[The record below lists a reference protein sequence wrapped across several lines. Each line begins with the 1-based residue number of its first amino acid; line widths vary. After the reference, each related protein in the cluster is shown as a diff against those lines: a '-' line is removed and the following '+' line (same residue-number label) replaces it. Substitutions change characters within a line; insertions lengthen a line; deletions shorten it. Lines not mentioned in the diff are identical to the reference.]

1 MESGKEGGGL
11 LQRSNLRVKPRGRRT
26 PPQERHYFGFCAE
39 RGLGGVEDQKMSGG
53 LNRPAWPRV
62 VNFIRALVRIVLG
75 GLFLFAGAT
84 KAYDPGAFAIEIQ
97 RYNLV
102 PWIAGALAAVYLP
115 WLEILVGALL
125 IVKRFERGALL
136 LVTCLLLVFTFA
148 LASATFRGL
157 GIDCGCF
164 GKAFAATGTI
174 FPLVR
179 NVLLLAGAGFL
190 WRGYS

>member
-1 MESGKEGGGL
+1 VENAEMIDRLRSP
-11 LQRSNLRVKPRGRRT
+11 QRPRWMKLVR
-26 PPQERHYFGFCAE
+26 
-39 RGLGGVEDQKMSGG
+39 L
-53 LNRPAWPRV
+53 
-62 VNFIRALVRIVLG
+62 LVRIALG
-75 GLFLFAGAT
+75 ALFIFAGVT

-102 PWIAGALAAVYLP
+102 PWMPAALTSVYLP
-115 WLEILVGALL
+115 WLEIILGVLL
-125 IVKRFERGALL
+125 IIRKFEQATLL
-136 LVTCLLLVFTFA
+136 LIGCLLLVFTFA

-179 NVLLLAGAGFL
+179 NVVLLGLTVFL
-190 WRGYS
+190 WFGSE

>member
-1 MESGKEGGGL
+1 VENAEMIDRPHSPPWS
-11 LQRSNLRVKPRGRRT
+11 RSMKLAR
-26 PPQERHYFGFCAE
+26 
-39 RGLGGVEDQKMSGG
+39 L
-53 LNRPAWPRV
+53 
-62 VNFIRALVRIVLG
+62 LVRIVLG
-75 GLFLFAGAT
+75 ALFIFAGAT

-102 PWIAGALAAVYLP
+102 PWTLAALASIYLP
-115 WLEILVGALL
+115 WLEIILGALL
-125 IVKRFERGALL
+125 IVKKFERGTLL
-136 LVTCLLLVFTFA
+136 LIGSLLLVFTFA

-179 NVLLLAGAGFL
+179 NLVLLGLTVFL
-190 WRGYS
+190 WLDPQ

>member
-1 MESGKEGGGL
+1 MGS
-11 LQRSNLRVKPRGRRT
+11 
-26 PPQERHYFGFCAE
+26 
-39 RGLGGVEDQKMSGG
+39 VENQKMIGG
-53 LNRPAWPRV
+53 PNGPAWPRV
-62 VNFIRALVRIVLG
+62 ANFIRALVRIALG
-75 GLFLFAGAT
+75 GLFIFAGAT

-102 PWIAGALAAVYLP
+102 PWISGALAAVYLP

-125 IVKRFERGALL
+125 VVKRFERGALL

-179 NVLLLAGAGFL
+179 NVVLLAGAGFL
-190 WRGYS
+190 WRGHS

>member
-1 MESGKEGGGL
+1 VENAEMIESL
-11 LQRSNLRVKPRGRRT
+11 HSPR
-26 PPQERHYFGFCAE
+26 
-39 RGLGGVEDQKMSGG
+39 
-53 LNRPAWPRV
+53 WPRSMKLA
-62 VNFIRALVRIVLG
+62 RLLVRIALG
-75 GLFLFAGAT
+75 ALFIFAGAT

-102 PWIAGALAAVYLP
+102 PWMLAALASIYLP
-115 WLEILVGALL
+115 WLEIILGACL
-125 IVKRFERGALL
+125 IVKRFEQSTLL
-136 LVTCLLLVFTFA
+136 LIGCLLLVFTFA

-179 NVLLLAGAGFL
+179 NVVLLALTVFL
-190 WRGYS
+190 WLE

>member
-1 MESGKEGGGL
+1 MEGRQMIS
-11 LQRSNLRVKPRGRRT
+11 RLR
-26 PPQERHYFGFCAE
+26 H
-39 RGLGGVEDQKMSGG
+39 
-53 LNRPAWPRV
+53 PAWGRLV
-62 VNFIRALVRIVLG
+62 KLSRIIVRIALG
-75 GLFLFAGAT
+75 ALFVFAGAT

-97 RYNLV
+97 RYNLI
-102 PWIAGALAAVYLP
+102 PWLPGALAAVYLP

-125 IVKRFERGALL
+125 VVKRFERGALL
-136 LVTCLLLVFTFA
+136 LITCLLLVFTFA
-148 LASATFRGL
+148 LASATVRGL

-190 WRGYS
+190 WRGYR

>member
-1 MESGKEGGGL
+1 MTG
-11 LQRSNLRVKPRGRRT
+11 NP
-26 PPQERHYFGFCAE
+26 
-39 RGLGGVEDQKMSGG
+39 
-53 LNRPAWPRV
+53 NRPAWPRV
-62 VNFIRALVRIVLG
+62 AIFIRTFVRIALG

-102 PWIAGALAAVYLP
+102 PWIPGALAAVYLP
-115 WLEILVGALL
+115 WLEILVGTLL
-125 IVKRFERGALL
+125 VVKRFERGALL

>member
-1 MESGKEGGGL
+1 MISRLNDPVWSRLVKV
-11 LQRSNLRVKPRGRRT
+11 SRV
-26 PPQERHYFGFCAE
+26 F
-39 RGLGGVEDQKMSGG
+39 
-53 LNRPAWPRV
+53 
-62 VNFIRALVRIVLG
+62 VRIVLG
-75 GLFLFAGAT
+75 ALFVFAGAT

-97 RYNLV
+97 RYNLIPWV
-102 PWIAGALAAVYLP
+102 PGVLVAVYLP

-125 IVKRFERGALL
+125 LLRRFEKGALL
-136 LVTCLLLVFTFA
+136 LITCLLFVFTFA

-179 NVLLLAGAGFL
+179 NVLLLAFTGFIWL
-190 WRGYS
+190 GYQ